1 MKSVK
6 VMLVSTALFLLAG
19 TSLLAQKKNK
29 GEWVT
34 MEIKTSAQCEMCKE
48 KIETRLIETKGVK
61 SAVLDM
67 TNKVVSVKYNTA
79 KTDPEKIRKVITG
92 LGYDADEMKA
102 DESVYKTLPG
112 CCKKPE

>member
-1 MKSVK
+1 MKIVK
-6 VMLVSTALFLLAG
+6 VLSVSTALILSAC
-19 TSLLAQKKNK
+19 TSLSAQKKNK

-34 MEIKTSAQCEMCKE
+34 LEIKTSAQCEMCKE
-48 KIETRLIETKGVK
+48 KIETRLMETKGIK

-67 TNKVVSVKYNTA
+67 SVKVVSVRYNTA